1 MPQEQKLVIVESPKK
16 AQLIQ
21 GFLKQKKM
29 GGYKVMASAGHVRDL
44 KKRPLG
50 IDLEN
55 NYSPIYEVSEDKT
68 KLVRE
73 LKSEA
78 KKSSLVYLASD
89 EDREGEAIAWH
100 LSEAL
105 GLKAD
110 QRRRIVFHEITSEA
124 FIHALENPRDID
136 QKLVDAQQARRV
148 LDRLVGYELS
158 PVLWRRVRPSLS
170 AGRVQ
175 SVAVRL
181 IVERE
186 REIAAFVP
194 TSVFRVSADFVLPTG
209 EVIKAE
215 LDKRFATEEEA
226 QAFLELCRGR
236 EFKITDLV
244 KKDSRR
250 SPSAPFTTSTLQ
262 QDAANRLGYS
272 VNTTMRLA
280 QSLYESGHITYM
292 RTDSVNLSQMALA
305 TMAKQITSTYGKE
318 YHQPRSFKTKSK
330 GAQEAHEAIR
340 PTYADRIEIEG
351 TAQEKKLYELI
362 RRRALASQMADA
374 RLERTTMSVQ
384 VDGTPYSFVAVGEV
398 IKFRG
403 FLEVYMSAEDDDTA
417 KLLPLM
423 QLGER
428 LEAKAIDAEQRY
440 SQRPARYTEAS
451 MVSKMEELGI
461 GRPSTYA
468 PTINTIQERGYVER
482 GDKEG
487 STREVIHLSLGAR
500 SIKRSVKTERYGA
513 DKGKLI
519 PTDMGMIVNDFLVE
533 HFPDIVNYGFT
544 AEVEAHFDE
553 IAEGKHQW
561 QAVID
566 RFYQSFHPNVEK
578 AQTFEKGTARVGA
591 RELGVDPESG
601 HKVVASMGRFGS
613 MVQIGTTEEGVEKP
627 RYASLRAGQSLEAI
641 TLEEALELFKL
652 PKTLGEYEGSPISVG
667 VGRFGPYVR
676 VGQSYTSIPKGVDPL
691 DLSLEDAIQLVKDKA
706 LAEEKSVLRV
716 FAEEEQLEIR
726 DGRYGAY
733 IKYQG
738 GNYKLP
744 KNAEIASLTYE
755 EVKAIIEQ
763 APVAKTAK
771 GKSRSTTA
779 KASKGSATKAAKPT
793 TARSTTKRK
802 TATK

>member
-1 MPQEQKLVIVESPKK
+1 
-16 AQLIQ
+16 
-21 GFLKQKKM
+21 
-29 GGYKVMASAGHVRDL
+29 
-44 KKRPLG
+44 
-50 IDLEN
+50 
-55 NYSPIYEVSEDKT
+55 
-68 KLVRE
+68 
-73 LKSEA
+73 
-78 KKSSLVYLASD
+78 
-89 EDREGEAIAWH
+89 
-100 LSEAL
+100 
-105 GLKAD
+105 
-110 QRRRIVFHEITSEA
+110 
-124 FIHALENPRDID
+124 
-136 QKLVDAQQARRV
+136 
-148 LDRLVGYELS
+148 
-158 PVLWRRVRPSLS
+158 
-170 AGRVQ
+170 
-175 SVAVRL
+175 
-181 IVERE
+181 
-186 REIAAFVP
+186 
-194 TSVFRVSADFVLPTG
+194 
-209 EVIKAE
+209 
-215 LDKRFATEEEA
+215 
-226 QAFLELCRGR
+226 
-236 EFKITDLV
+236 
-244 KKDSRR
+244 
-250 SPSAPFTTSTLQ
+250 
-262 QDAANRLGYS
+262 
-272 VNTTMRLA
+272 
-280 QSLYESGHITYM
+280 
-292 RTDSVNLSQMALA
+292 
-305 TMAKQITSTYGKE
+305 
-318 YHQPRSFKTKSK
+318 
-330 GAQEAHEAIR
+330 
-340 PTYADRIEIEG
+340 
-351 TAQEKKLYELI
+351 
-362 RRRALASQMADA
+362 
-374 RLERTTMSVQ
+374 
-384 VDGTPYSFVAVGEV
+384 
-398 IKFRG
+398 
-403 FLEVYMSAEDDDTA
+403 
-417 KLLPLM
+417 
-423 QLGER
+423 
-428 LEAKAIDAEQRY
+428 
-440 SQRPARYTEAS
+440 

-779 KASKGSATKAAKPT
+779 KASKGTATKAAKPA

>member
-417 KLLPLM
+417 KLLPPM

-733 IKYQG
+733 Q
-738 GNYKLP
+738 
-744 KNAEIASLTYE
+744 
-755 EVKAIIEQ
+755 V
-763 APVAKTAK
+763 
-771 GKSRSTTA
+771 SRW
-779 KASKGSATKAAKPT
+779 
-793 TARSTTKRK
+793 
-802 TATK
+802 

>member
-374 RLERTTMSVQ
+374 RLERTTMSVL

-417 KLLPLM
+417 KLLPPM

-691 DLSLEDAIQLVKDKA
+691 DLSLEEAIQLVKDKA

-779 KASKGSATKAAKPT
+779 KASKGTATKAAKPA

>member
-403 FLEVYMSAEDDDTA
+403 FLEVYMSADDDDTA
-417 KLLPLM
+417 KLLPPM
-423 QLGER
+423 QLDER

-763 APVAKTAK
+763 APVAKATK

-779 KASKGSATKAAKPT
+779 KASKGTATKSAKPT
-793 TARSTTKRK
+793 TARSTTRRK

>member
-244 KKDSRR
+244 RKDSRR

-403 FLEVYMSAEDDDTA
+403 FLEVYMSADDDDTA
-417 KLLPLM
+417 KLLPPM

-763 APVAKTAK
+763 APVAKATK

-779 KASKGSATKAAKPT
+779 KASKGTATKSAKPT
-793 TARSTTKRK
+793 TARSTTRRK